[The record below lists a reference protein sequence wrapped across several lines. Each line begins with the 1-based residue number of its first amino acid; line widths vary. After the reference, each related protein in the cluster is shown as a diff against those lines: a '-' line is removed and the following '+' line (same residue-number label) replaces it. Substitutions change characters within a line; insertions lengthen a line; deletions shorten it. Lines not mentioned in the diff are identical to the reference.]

1 MKKKDQDYFKKLLN
15 DQLDVLL
22 NYSDNTVKGLLNL
35 TDNMPDT
42 LDRASFES
50 DRSTLLRIRDR
61 ESLLI
66 RKIKKA
72 LDGLENGTFG
82 ICELCGKKIRIERLK
97 ARPVTSHCIR
107 CKTKMEKIEKAS
119 GF

>member
-1 MKKKDQDYFKKLLN
+1 MKKEDIEYFKKLLN
-15 DQLDVLL
+15 DQLAVLL
-22 NYSDNTVKGLLNL
+22 NYSENTVKGLLNL
-35 TDNMPDT
+35 TDSIPDT

-72 LDGLENGTFG
+72 LDRLEADTFG
-82 ICELCGKKIRIERLK
+82 VCELCGKEIGIERLK
-97 ARPVTSHCIR
+97 ARPVTTHCIK

>member
-1 MKKKDQDYFKKLLN
+1 MKKEDIEYFKKLLN

-22 NYSDNTVKGLLNL
+22 NYSEDTVKGLLNFS
-35 TDNMPDT
+35 DNMPDI

-50 DRSTLLRIRDR
+50 NQSTLLRIRDR

-82 ICELCGKKIRIERLK
+82 ICELCGKEISLKRLK
-97 ARPVTSHCIR
+97 ARPVTTHCIK
-107 CKTKMEKIEKAS
+107 CKTKMERIEKAS

>member
-1 MKKKDQDYFKKLLN
+1 MKKEDIEYFKKLLN
-15 DQLDVLL
+15 EQLTVLL
-22 NYSDNTVKGLLNL
+22 NYSENTVKGLMNL
-35 TDNMPDT
+35 TDNIPDT

-50 DRSTLLRIRDR
+50 YRSTLLRIRDR

-72 LDGLENGTFG
+72 LDGLEDGSYG
-82 ICELCGKKIRIERLK
+82 ICELCRKKISIERLK
-97 ARPVTSHCIR
+97 ARPVTSHCIK

>member
-1 MKKKDQDYFKKLLN
+1 MKKEDLDYFKKLLS
-15 DQLDVLL
+15 DQLMALL
-22 NYSDNTVKGLLNL
+22 NDGVYTIHGMMNAI
-35 TDNMPDT
+35 DNMPDPM
-42 LDRASFES
+42 DRASFDS
-50 DRSTLLRIRDR
+50 DRNILLRIRDR

-72 LDGLENGTFG
+72 LEGLEIGTFG
-82 ICELCGKKIRIERLK
+82 ICELCGNEISIERLK
-97 ARPVTSHCIR
+97 ARPVTTHCIT

>member
-1 MKKKDQDYFKKLLN
+1 MKKDDLDYFKKLLS
-15 DQLDVLL
+15 DQLMVLL
-22 NYSDNTVKGLLNL
+22 NDGVFTIHGMMNT
-35 TDNMPDT
+35 TDNMPDPM
-42 LDRASFES
+42 DRASFDS
-50 DRSTLLRIRDR
+50 DRSILLRIRDR

-72 LDGLENGTFG
+72 LEGLEVGTFG
-82 ICELCGKKIRIERLK
+82 ICELCGKEIGIERLK
-97 ARPVTSHCIR
+97 ARPVTNHCIK

>member
-1 MKKKDQDYFKKLLN
+1 MKKEDQYYFKKLLY
-15 DQLDVLL
+15 DQLKVLL
-22 NYSDNTVKGLLNL
+22 NDADNTVKGMMNV

-50 DRSTLLRIRDR
+50 FRSTLLRIRDR

-72 LDGLENGTFG
+72 LDGLEDGSYG
-82 ICELCGKKIRIERLK
+82 ICELCGKKISIERLK
-97 ARPVTSHCIR
+97 ARPVTTHCIK
-107 CKTKMEKIEKAS
+107 CKIKMEKIEKAS